1 MATPE
6 NSREHSVG
14 SRGVAQELLR
24 LEAHATLLSKIYGL
38 AISQHE
44 SSVRLMLLFGSIL
57 KLLRMTK
64 AAQLLAS
71 EGFVE
76 EIQAMNRTMAEVT
89 VNAAYLQ
96 DADDKEVTRFQHF
109 DIQSSFKH
117 ATRLRPHTTIK
128 LPSADLKKIEEVAS
142 DARLLTGRKDSD
154 PSWSTRNLVQ
164 RAEYSDGIT
173 HLNIMTRLVLTSYP
187 QGHSA
192 IHGTFAALET
202 FIESVGTMKVLLSDE
217 RKEGLFIALFGV
229 NFTVSVMCF
238 YLNSLFHMDL
248 EKAIIHAGKLTA

>member
-1 MATPE
+1 MAASE
-6 NSREHSVG
+6 NSSEHNLG

-24 LEAHATLLSKIYGL
+24 LDAHTTLLSKIYGL
-38 AISQHE
+38 AIGQHE
-44 SSVRLMLLFGSIL
+44 PSVRLMLLFGSIL

-64 AAQLLAS
+64 AVQLLAS
-71 EGFVE
+71 EVFVE

-96 DADDKEVTRFQHF
+96 DAEDKEVARFQHF
-109 DIQSSFKH
+109 DIQSAFKH

-128 LPSADLKKIEEVAS
+128 LPVTDLKKIEEVAS

-154 PSWSTRNLVQ
+154 LSWSTRNLVQ
-164 RAEYSDGIT
+164 RAEYSDGVT
-173 HLNIMTRLVLTSYP
+173 HLNMMTLLVLSSYP

-192 IHGTFAALET
+192 IHGTFAALEI
-202 FIESVGTMKVLLSDE
+202 FIESVGTMQVPLGGE

-229 NFTVSVMCF
+229 NFTLSVMCF
-238 YLNSLFHMDL
+238 YLNSLFHLDL
-248 EKAIIHAGKLTA
+248 EKAIIHAGKLIA